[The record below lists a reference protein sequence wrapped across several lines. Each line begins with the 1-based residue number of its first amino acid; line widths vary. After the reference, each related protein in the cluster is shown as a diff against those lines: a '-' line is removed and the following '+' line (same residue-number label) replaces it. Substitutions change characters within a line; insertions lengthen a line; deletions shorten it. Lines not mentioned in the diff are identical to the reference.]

1 VTVSREVVFL
11 LDVDNTLL
19 DSDRIVADLRTHLD
33 QTLGALGASRY
44 WEVFENARGELG
56 YVDYL
61 GALQRYRTADAS
73 RATNDPRLLGV
84 ANFLIDYPFAERLYP
99 GALAVIAA
107 LNRFGRTVI
116 LSDGDLVFQPLKIR
130 RAGLWQATSGRVLV
144 CIHKETMLESMQHR
158 YPARHYVMFDDK
170 LRVLTAMKAVMQDRL
185 TVVFT
190 RQGHYANDPAT
201 LASCPEADL
210 SLDRIGDLLQWDLRA
225 MLDGLLGAGHA
236 GRVPPCPARPRRSEV
251 PDDCQSERAC
261 GPHSAQERA
270 DQRGPAGHRL
280 FL

>member
-1 VTVSREVVFL
+1 MTVSREVVFL

-236 GRVPPCPARPRRSEV
+236 GPRAALSRAPAALGGSR
-251 PDDCQSERAC
+251 
-261 GPHSAQERA
+261 
-270 DQRGPAGHRL
+270 
-280 FL
+280 